1 MALKSAYFQSLSSV
15 QKHDTKEI
23 KKLLDTLPGV
33 TSVSVN
39 EKVGNI
45 TVDYDSGAINQEQ
58 IMEKLSPLGLSIT
71 QQAH

>member
-1 MALKSAYFQSLSSV
+1 MAFKNAYFKSSGDI

-45 TVDYDSGAINQEQ
+45 SVDYDSSAVDQDR
-58 IMEKLSPLGLSIT
+58 IMQKLSSLGLSIT
-71 QQAH
+71 EQAH

>member
-1 MALKSAYFQSLSSV
+1 MALKSAYFQSLNSV
-15 QKHDTKEI
+15 GKHDTKKI

-45 TVDYDSGAINQEQ
+45 TVDYDSSAIHPDQ
-58 IMEKLSPLGLSIT
+58 ITEKLSPLGLSLT
-71 QQAH
+71 EDVR